1 MPAFL
6 YGMVMAHSS
15 SSRLVILAALGGNLL
30 VAATKCVAA
39 YITGSSSMLSEAIH
53 SLIDTG
59 NQALLLV
66 GMRRAAR
73 PATLAHP
80 FGYGLELYFWTFV
93 VALLIFGLGA
103 GISFFEG
110 VTHILHPQPMAH
122 VLVNYIVLGL
132 SILFE
137 GSVWVM
143 ALRAF
148 RRHGKGRLGWVEA
161 VQRSK
166 DPTVFTVL
174 FEDTAALA
182 GLFVA
187 LVGNVLSETLDMP
200 VLDGVSSI
208 IIALILAVT
217 AAFLARESQSLL
229 TGEGVAP
236 EVLAALRRM
245 ALSARGVDRL
255 NEIRSMHFGPRD
267 VLVVISI
274 DFHNDLSAGDVEATV
289 SELER
294 QIKQT
299 YPEVTRVFIEAQ
311 DNRSQQP
318 AVIPTAP

>member
-1 MPAFL
+1 
-6 YGMVMAHSS
+6 MVMAHSS

-318 AVIPTAP
+318 AVIPTTP

>member
-1 MPAFL
+1 
-6 YGMVMAHSS
+6 MAHSS

-132 SILFE
+132 SIVFE
-137 GSVWVM
+137 GSVWIM

-245 ALSARGVDRL
+245 TLSARGVDRL

-289 SELER
+289 SDLER

-311 DNRSQQP
+311 DNRSQAP
-318 AVIPTAP
+318 AAS

>member
-1 MPAFL
+1 
-6 YGMVMAHSS
+6 MAHSS

-39 YITGSSSMLSEAIH
+39 WISGSSSMLSEAIH

-110 VTHILHPQPMAH
+110 VMHILHPQPMAH

-143 ALRAF
+143 ALREF

-187 LVGNVLSETLDMP
+187 LVGNVASEMLDMP

-208 IIALILAVT
+208 IIAMILAVT
-217 AAFLARESQSLL
+217 ATFLARESQSLL

-274 DFHNDLSAGDVEATV
+274 DFHNTLSAGDVEATV
-289 SELER
+289 SDLER
-294 QIKQT
+294 QIKKT

-311 DNRSQQP
+311 DNRSQPP
-318 AVIPTAP
+318 AAS

>member
-1 MPAFL
+1 
-6 YGMVMAHSS
+6 MAHSS

-187 LVGNVLSETLDMP
+187 LVGNVLSEMLDMP

-318 AVIPTAP
+318 TVIPTAP

>member
-1 MPAFL
+1 
-6 YGMVMAHSS
+6 MAHSS

-236 EVLAALRRM
+236 EVLAVLRRM

-318 AVIPTAP
+318 AVIPTTP

>member
-1 MPAFL
+1 
-6 YGMVMAHSS
+6 MAHSS

-122 VLVNYIVLGL
+122 VLVNYFVLGL
-132 SILFE
+132 SIVFE
-137 GSVWVM
+137 GSVWIM

-245 ALSARGVDRL
+245 TLSARGVDRL

-289 SELER
+289 SDLER

-311 DNRSQQP
+311 DNRSQAP
-318 AVIPTAP
+318 AAS

>member
-1 MPAFL
+1 
-6 YGMVMAHSS
+6 MAHSS

>member
-1 MPAFL
+1 
-6 YGMVMAHSS
+6 MAHSS

-236 EVLAALRRM
+236 EVLAVLRRM

>member
-1 MPAFL
+1 
-6 YGMVMAHSS
+6 MAHSS

-187 LVGNVLSETLDMP
+187 LVGNVLSEMLDMP

>member
-1 MPAFL
+1 
-6 YGMVMAHSS
+6 MAHSS
-15 SSRLVILAALGGNLL
+15 SSRFVILAALGGNLL

-39 YITGSSSMLSEAIH
+39 FISGSSSMLSEAIH

-59 NQALLLV
+59 NQGLLLV

-110 VTHILHPQPMAH
+110 VTHILHPQPVEH

-137 GSVWVM
+137 GSVWVL

-148 RRHGKGRLGWVEA
+148 RRHGKGRHGWVEA

-182 GLFVA
+182 GLMVA
-187 LVGNVLSETLDMP
+187 LLGNILSETLDMP
-200 VLDGVSSI
+200 VIDGVSSI
-208 IIALILAVT
+208 IIAMILAVT
-217 AAFLARESQSLL
+217 ATFLARESQSLL

-274 DFHNDLSAGDVEATV
+274 DFHNNLSAGDVEATV
-289 SELER
+289 SDLER

-311 DNRSQQP
+311 DNRSQPP
-318 AVIPTAP
+318 AVAPAS

>member
-1 MPAFL
+1 
-6 YGMVMAHSS
+6 MAHSS

-318 AVIPTAP
+318 AVIPTAPLCM